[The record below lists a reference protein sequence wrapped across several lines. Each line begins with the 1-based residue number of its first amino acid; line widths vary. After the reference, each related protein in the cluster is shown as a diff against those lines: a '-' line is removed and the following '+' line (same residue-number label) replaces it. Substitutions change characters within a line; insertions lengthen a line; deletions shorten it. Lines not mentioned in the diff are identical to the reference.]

1 MIKKIFY
8 FIFIFALFFVNF
20 FVSAKEDEN
29 CVQLN
34 TNIPFIGN
42 EICMWEKSSQNW
54 DKTTVTADDAFPVLV
69 GWLMKILISIIIAVG
84 LLMII
89 WGGILISSSWADQS
103 LYGKWKDMIMKV
115 VIWIALLGLSWLI
128 LHMINPNF
136 FKL

>member
-69 GWLMKILISIIIAVG
+69 GWLMKILIAIIIAVG

-115 VIWIALLGLSWLI
+115 IIWIALLGLSWLI

>member
-42 EICMWEKSSQNW
+42 EICM
-54 DKTTVTADDAFPVLV
+54 
-69 GWLMKILISIIIAVG
+69 
-84 LLMII
+84 
-89 WGGILISSSWADQS
+89 
-103 LYGKWKDMIMKV
+103 
-115 VIWIALLGLSWLI
+115 
-128 LHMINPNF
+128 
-136 FKL
+136 

>member
-1 MIKKIFY
+1 
-8 FIFIFALFFVNF
+8 
-20 FVSAKEDEN
+20 
-29 CVQLN
+29 
-34 TNIPFIGN
+34 
-42 EICMWEKSSQNW
+42 MWEKSSQNW
-54 DKTTVTADDAFPVLV
+54 DKTTVTADDAFPVLI
-69 GWLMKILISIIIAVG
+69 GWLMKILIAIIIAVG

-115 VIWIALLGLSWLI
+115 IIWIALLGLSWLI

>member
-54 DKTTVTADDAFPVLV
+54 DKTTVTADDAFPVLI
-69 GWLMKILISIIIAVG
+69 GWLMKILIAIIIAVG

-115 VIWIALLGLSWLI
+115 IIWIALLGLSWLI